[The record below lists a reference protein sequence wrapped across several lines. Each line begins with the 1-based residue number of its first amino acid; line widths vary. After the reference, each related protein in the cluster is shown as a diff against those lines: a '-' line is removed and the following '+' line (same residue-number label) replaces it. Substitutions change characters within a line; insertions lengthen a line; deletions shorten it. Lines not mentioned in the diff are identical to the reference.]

1 MKKLFSLL
9 IPALLL
15 SNAMGRVQDP
25 IDSVKFFTDDRIIEM
40 TLFTDIR
47 KLKAE
52 KKEDV
57 FQEATVILRLPDSTV
72 IEEPITV
79 AARGHFR
86 RDFCNIPP
94 MLLDFSNPASP
105 KLSPLGKLKLVI
117 GCGNGNDDEVLLLK
131 EFLAYKIYN
140 LLEEKSFRARLLK
153 VNYKDTRNKTK
164 AFSQYAFLL
173 EDDKDLA
180 KRTGCV
186 KKEKRQVMTEATSR
200 NLMTKVAVFEYMI
213 SNGDWSV
220 PANHNIKLIYD
231 MDNEAALPY
240 PVPYDFDHS
249 GFVNAGYALPN
260 ELLGTEKVTERV
272 YRGFPRGMEELQVCF
287 DLYRK
292 QKENIYSLIRNFSP
306 LKERI
311 RKELIDYLEEF
322 YRTINDKTQVQSIF
336 IDNARRS

>member
-9 IPALLL
+9 IPVLFIGI
-15 SNAMGRVQDP
+15 SMNRVEDP
-25 IDSVKFFTDDRIIEM
+25 IDSVKFFQDDRLIDL
-40 TLFTDIR
+40 TLSTDIR
-47 KLKAE
+47 KLKSE
-52 KKEDV
+52 KKDDV
-57 FQEATVILRLPDSTV
+57 FQDATAVLRFPDSTV
-72 IEEPITV
+72 IQEQITV
-79 AARGHFR
+79 APRGHFR

-94 MLLDFSNPASP
+94 MMIDFSNPASP
-105 KLSPLGKLKLVI
+105 KLSSLGKLKLVI

-140 LLEEKSFRARLLK
+140 LLEEKSFRARLLR
-153 VNYKDTRNKTK
+153 VNYRDTRNKLK
-164 AFSQYAFLL
+164 PFSQYAFLL

-180 KRTGCV
+180 TRTGCV
-186 KKEKRQVMTEATSR
+186 KKEKKQVMTESCSR

-231 MDNEAALPY
+231 KNNETAPPY
-240 PVPYDFDHS
+240 PIPYDFDHS

-272 YRGFPRGMEELQVCF
+272 YRGFPRTMEELQACF
-287 DLYRK
+287 DVFKK
-292 QKENIYSLIRNFSP
+292 QKEKIYALIRNFTP
-306 LKERI
+306 LKDRVK
-311 RKELIDYLEEF
+311 KELIDYLDEF
-322 YRTINDKTQVQSIF
+322 YRTINDKNQVQSIF